1 MPLIRRVPKRGFRN
15 PFRVANQIVKLRDL
29 DQVKGDEI
37 TPASLLGGG
46 LVATGDRPVKILAG
60 GDVTR
65 AFVVRSC
72 AVSKN
77 AREKIEQAGGRIEA

>member
-1 MPLIRRVPKRGFRN
+1 
-15 PFRVANQIVKLRDL
+15 L

-46 LVATGDRPVKILAG
+46 VVATADRPVKILAG